1 MEGVTEFTEFT
12 SETVEVPSP
21 FDLLEPPTS
30 GGFLKLSKPC
40 CYIFP
45 GGRGDSALFA
55 VNGFNIL
62 VDGGS
67 ERRSCFWKLVR
78 HLDRID
84 SILLTHIGAD
94 NLPGINGLLQRKIA
108 EQEEE
113 RSQGSTS
120 YSDWLK
126 NLISPELGVVFFNVP
141 EKLRMPESALK
152 AKRSIEEASLTLQ
165 YLSKLGITPEPLY
178 RVVSNTVDP
187 ITLFHKMGVG
197 RLDMY
202 VLNPVKDSKEMQFLM
217 QKWAGNSKAK
227 TGIVMPNG
235 KEGEISVPYLT
246 SVTALVVW
254 LPANPS
260 EKIIRVLF
268 PGNAPQNKIIEGLE
282 KLKHLD
288 FLRYPVATQKD
299 LSSGA
304 PPSVTK
310 QTKMKQ
316 RVDSKDSLK
325 SSPKTH
331 LASKAA
337 RKEPDGYEDMSITE
351 TKSDSAKENK
361 IEKTEEKK
369 LRESDKTTK
378 PAKAKVDPFETAK
391 QDRKKLLKEK
401 SIKKHTK
408 ERASKI
414 DEKKDKEKKENR
426 KERREVKKDDVTK
439 KDGKKESKMKE
450 DKKDTAKPEMRKMIK
465 PDLKPFTPEVRK
477 TLHKAKV
484 HVKPKTDKTRAKA
497 VKEQE
502 AEEKPVE
509 EPAIEETQ
517 LETETQSVTQLEIQS
532 EFQTEIELVTTPEIQ
547 FDIQL
552 DTQPNIQSETQPEIE
567 LEAQPETQSE
577 IQVETQPEI
586 QAKIQP
592 EIELETKAEVQ
603 SDIQLEAQ
611 PVIQSETQPEIQA
624 ETHPKIQAETQPEI
638 ELETTPEIQLDIQ
651 LGRQP
656 DIQSETQPHIGLE
669 TIPEIQSD
677 VHLEAQP
684 EIQPEIQVDTQ
695 PEIQAKA
702 QTEIELETKAEIQS
716 DIQLEAQPA
725 IQSET
730 QPEIQVETH
739 PEIQAEAQPDI
750 KLENKPEVTSSI
762 QLEAQPEIQ
771 SESQPEIQVETQ
783 PEIQADT
790 QPEIELET
798 RPEIKSGIQLE
809 AQTEIQ
815 LEAQPEIQV
824 ETQSENQADTQ
835 PEIELETKPEI
846 KSGIQLEAQPE
857 IQLDAQPEIQ
867 VETQSENQADTQPE
881 IELETKPEIKSGIQ
895 LEAQPEIQLDAQPEI
910 QVETQSEIQ
919 ADTQPEIEL
928 ETQPEILLG
937 IQTETQP
944 EIPLMIQL
952 ETQPEIQSDIQLEN
966 RPEIQSE
973 TQPEIQ
979 SKTQPETLSQTQPK
993 FQLEAQPDIQPET
1006 QPQIQSETQP
1016 ETPADIQ
1023 LETGSE
1029 IQLETQTEIQ
1039 SEIRLATW
1047 PEMQLET
1054 KLEMQSDIELK
1065 TMEETLRV
1073 KDNSKP
1079 LADDSVT
1086 RSPHQEAEAIQIE
1099 VKSQTA
1105 PDVKA
1110 APLESGVER
1119 ITTTDTEIESPQ
1131 QPPEENEA
1139 QPAAKDKDKFEDE
1152 DAAMEDEDEER
1163 EEEKKE
1169 SIEKNTVEEEE
1180 DMEMREEEVEGK
1192 WKDLKKN
1199 EGVDRKHEE
1208 EEMEKYEK
1216 CTTKVEMKEK
1226 ATKAEPEVVEEQEQE
1241 EEDNII
1247 EKAELEEAKG
1257 LNAIGDEELKVETK
1271 ENKKIFVKEW
1281 DTRQMG
1287 EELATKE
1294 DDEDAYLWNVGA
1306 TTAAITS
1313 ITQGVTTAEPV
1324 SYSQDE
1330 TIPAYSETEQTLSD
1344 EEIHEETEDRIP
1356 QLHYEVR
1363 TSDIS
1368 VPDET
1373 SSFDVI
1379 HGMRELTT
1387 PTVPD
1392 VTDLTTKGF
1401 MEAQDPEYSANIIA
1415 APLAE
1420 EEHISSAA
1428 SITECDKLSSF
1439 ATSVAEDQSVASVTA
1454 AHTEETRRSSLLLDT
1469 VNSLPSS
1476 AHTEA
1481 TQGRDYLHSAGT
1493 ISPTSSLEEDKYFK
1507 SPPSEEYPAIV
1518 AETETV
1524 QVHEEKDEEEEED
1537 GDETPN
1543 ADIPLGK
1550 LQEGYAS
1557 PSMVQ
1562 DRDCKR
1568 LTLTV
1573 SPPSLT
1579 SCIDIKAPHP
1589 PIVDEVQ
1596 TSVAKED
1603 IMSVEA
1609 TKLSSSP
1616 LSFSTILE
1624 SGAFPKGEERCLSL
1638 DDNTLKM
1645 ASSTQ
1650 SGPPSAG
1657 NSPSNRSPVKEKS
1670 KGFPEQEDKKDEKK
1684 TQPPVSKAEQKC
1696 DRTDKTEFS
1705 LQKKEQHE
1713 TDTDTL
1719 PNSEKEAKDK
1729 AVTLQQMQDELPPT
1743 QEEHP
1748 VKQETKPVTAIKGSR
1763 EKQNISLM
1771 EKECEDSLTKD
1782 ISKEMALFEESHD
1795 EAENYENN
1803 DSNAKLTEVK
1813 KNKVLDE
1820 GSICEAKSSKEERI
1834 EEEGKKQGQNTQAA
1848 SLEKPAVANSYEEPK
1863 HQGLHS
1869 EEEEEEEDEDDV
1881 TCIDGAESRP
1891 FSLEPSKSDVSDVSQ
1906 EPSPTIADQLKESSD
1921 KKETTIPSHAFPKQD
1936 LQTSPPA
1943 DVKDKVQDLHGIS
1956 PEPEEITYPEKTAT
1970 SSSLSLS
1977 DISTSASAM
1986 GTEPASQPT
1995 DIENTSGGLILSSAE
2010 SQGST
2015 DKSSQPDITVPL
2027 LIPSTDG
2034 DRHTKEAI
2042 GETTEEEQEKP
2053 GKEARREMEREC
2065 ETASPVSLV
2074 PTSTYFSLEKDET
2087 VSSSLDNKDADAVE
2101 VYFPKDKESHDAF
2114 KYCREEKPISEDHD
2128 WDTTK
2133 GLNLHTRPEE
2143 SAGTVTND
2151 NEIVSQSES
2160 GVKIEG
2166 IAAVSTEEHDKEE
2179 AMSLSR
2185 GDYHTATSEKN
2196 RKKVHI
2202 SLHASL
2208 EKEGREKGQEEEPER
2223 EMRQDTPF
2231 VDGKSFAYAEIYEI
2245 KNTMEVEQ
2253 QSFGSSH
2260 QHNQLKVEKETAEA
2274 SSEKDLSSSR
2284 WNQFNVEAQ
2293 TTSAASHLNDDPEKQ
2308 APEKAREKEQAS
2320 EEERE
2325 KQHTPETATTE
2336 SSSGH
2341 HSPEEKHVFSY
2352 TYQLDNKEDE
2362 IGTSFCSKPS
2372 GQQLDDDI
2380 VSSEHSDKSSPV
2392 PCKSVMSYS
2401 EKKQALEMGDKRLSV
2416 EGEDEEV
2423 EVEEEEEEGTGV
2435 EEGASDSDLE
2445 KGAKEKSE
2453 KEYLSTFGDPISSK
2467 LSEVKETEKKD
2478 ISSESELD
2486 SGPGMP
2492 STSALSE
2499 PCSSDQRIKTEHHAL
2514 KSKSLF
2520 NEDNIGMEQ
2529 TGSQGSSF
2537 GPEYSCSGDSKDPTL
2552 ISQLDQKEQ
2561 DDKGPAHLDSPTP
2574 AKPSEAKY
2582 YNMQDAAE
2590 KCKNEDY
2597 CDTLHQKAGDPASL
2611 EFNCG
2616 TTPVT
2621 AYCSSFPSTS
2631 ASASLTI
2638 SHQFME
2644 EPEPLATTSDMPFKL
2659 DPDSADL
2666 QYSSFKDER
2675 PLTLG
2680 SPFSCSGGLVKDEY
2694 LEVPE
2699 KLKTTTTTA
2708 ETSSDLVTLSPPSP
2722 CEEIKHLPS
2731 AEDKT
2736 EQTGTTRAA
2745 ADLVQHEWSC
2755 KHDGADDSVLLTDP
2769 ESAAPSSQ
2777 QSLSVQGE
2785 QMARGLFEVSP
2796 LPQADSSDKNAS
2808 TKAEGC
2814 DEEAYT
2820 CKMEQSTLPCQVE
2833 CQKDTEMERKLS
2845 VIAEQEPQQ
2854 QAEVCPWDSP
2864 PLYQDDDDDCED
2876 DKRDLDCPAHS
2887 ITLASADQ
2895 IFHSTI
2901 SPDAPQKPGDDSD
2914 HPAAICVGA
2923 TSSYT
2928 AGFSSCEYKHC
2939 KGEISPSFI
2948 NLSPH
2953 QLSSTVEGEDKGTD
2967 RSEEEDHCQQTSK
2980 ERRSHKLQ
2988 HHHHTHSQQGDSAF
3002 MTSGVVVLAGE
3013 DTPPT
3018 SVSESLPTQSDSDVP
3033 PETEECPSITAEGNL
3048 DSDEDA
3054 EHLPVDKLAV
3064 AAAGGGNHHSSLSKP
3079 LERSQD
3085 PLPTPMVDP
3094 PPCSPHPDVCMVDP
3108 EVLLNDQ
3115 NCGGRLFKKDMKT
3128 NKGLRKSL
3136 GKLKSASPV
3145 CRSDSKAK
3153 RSPSQVK
3160 QTSKDSSPRS
3170 SFQRGKE
3177 AEKTPKQTRSSDGLG
3192 SRGEEKDDVFRS
3204 SHNPGR
3210 SLINGIKSN
3219 TGSVSHKSNSAGPP
3233 FYVDLAYIPNHC
3245 SAKNVDQEFFKRVR
3259 AAYYVVSG
3267 NDAGS
3272 GEPSRGVL
3280 DSLLEGKAQWGSNL
3294 QVTLIPTHDTEV
3306 TRDWYQQTH
3315 ERQQELNIMVLASS
3329 STVVMQDESFPA
3341 CKIEF

>member
-1 MEGVTEFTEFT
+1 MEGVTKFME
-12 SETVEVPSP
+12 SVEVPSP
-21 FDLLEPPTS
+21 FDILEPPTS

-55 VNGFNIL
+55 VNGFNVL

-108 EQEEE
+108 EQEED

-120 YSDWLK
+120 YSDWMK

-165 YLSKLGITPEPLY
+165 YLSKLGIAPEPVY

-227 TGIVMPNG
+227 TGIMMPNG

-288 FLRYPVATQKD
+288 FLRYPVASQKD

-304 PPSVTK
+304 PPSLIK

-316 RVDSKDSLK
+316 RADSKDSLK

-337 RKEPDGYEDMSITE
+337 REEAEGYEDMSITE
-351 TKSDSAKENK
+351 TKSDSAMENK

-391 QDRKKLLKEK
+391 QDKKKLLKEK

-426 KERREVKKDDVTK
+426 KERHEVKKDDVTK
-439 KDGKKESKMKE
+439 KDDKKELKMKE
-450 DKKDTAKPEMRKMIK
+450 DKKDPAKPEMRKIIK

-484 HVKPKTDKTRAKA
+484 HGKPKTDKTKAKA

-532 EFQTEIELVTTPEIQ
+532 ESQTEIEFETTSEIQ

-567 LEAQPETQSE
+567 LEAQPE
-577 IQVETQPEI
+577 
-586 QAKIQP
+586 
-592 EIELETKAEVQ
+592 
-603 SDIQLEAQ
+603 
-611 PVIQSETQPEIQA
+611 IQSETQPEIQV
-624 ETHPKIQAETQPEI
+624 ETQPEIQAETQPEI
-638 ELETTPEIQLDIQ
+638 ELETTPEIQLDFQ
-651 LGRQP
+651 LDIQP
-656 DIQSETQPHIGLE
+656 DIQSETQTDIGLE
-669 TIPEIQSD
+669 TKPEIQSD

-684 EIQPEIQVDTQ
+684 EIQPETQPEIQIETQ
-695 PEIQAKA
+695 PEIQAKT
-702 QTEIELETKAEIQS
+702 QTEIELETKPEVQS
-716 DIQLEAQPA
+716 DIQLVAQPA

-730 QPEIQVETH
+730 QPEIQVETQ
-739 PEIQAEAQPDI
+739 PEIQTEVQPDI
-750 KLENKPEVTSSI
+750 ELENKPEVKAGI
-762 QLEAQPEIQ
+762 QLETQPEIQ

-783 PEIQADT
+783 PKIQHNT
-790 QPEIELET
+790 LTEIELDT
-798 RPEIKSGIQLE
+798 KPGVQSD
-809 AQTEIQ
+809 IQ
-815 LEAQPEIQV
+815 LEAQPEIR
-824 ETQSENQADTQ
+824 
-835 PEIELETKPEI
+835 LE
-846 KSGIQLEAQPE
+846 
-857 IQLDAQPEIQ
+857 
-867 VETQSENQADTQPE
+867 
-881 IELETKPEIKSGIQ
+881 
-895 LEAQPEIQLDAQPEI
+895 AQPEI

-919 ADTQPEIEL
+919 AETQPEIEL
-928 ETQPEILLG
+928 ETQPEILSE

-944 EIPLMIQL
+944 ETPLMIQL

-966 RPEIQSE
+966 RPEIQSDIQLE
-973 TQPEIQ
+973 NRPDIQ
-979 SKTQPETLSQTQPK
+979 SETEPGIRSKTKPETLSQTQPK
-993 FQLEAQPDIQPET
+993 FQLEAQPDIQPEI

-1016 ETPADIQ
+1016 EIPADIQ
-1023 LETGSE
+1023 LETESE
-1029 IQLETQTEIQ
+1029 IQLEAQPEIQ

-1054 KLEMQSDIELK
+1054 KLEMQSEIELK
-1065 TMEETLRV
+1065 TMEETVRV
-1073 KDNSKP
+1073 EDNSKP
-1079 LADDSVT
+1079 LTDGSVT
-1086 RSPHQEAEAIQIE
+1086 PGPHQEDEAVQIE
-1099 VKSQTA
+1099 VKSQTVT
-1105 PDVKA
+1105 DIKA
-1110 APLESGVER
+1110 ALLEPGVER
-1119 ITTTDTEIESPQ
+1119 ITTTDTEIESPHQ
-1131 QPPEENEA
+1131 LPEEKEA
-1139 QPAAKDKDKFEDE
+1139 QLAAKDEDKFEDE
-1152 DAAMEDEDEER
+1152 GAALEDEDEEG

-1180 DMEMREEEVEGK
+1180 DMGMGEEEVEGK

-1199 EGVDRKHEE
+1199 EEVERKHEK

-1216 CTTKVEMKEK
+1216 CTTKVEMNEK
-1226 ATKAEPEVVEEQEQE
+1226 PTKAEPEVVEEQEQG

-1247 EKAELEEAKG
+1247 EKAQLEEAED
-1257 LNAIGDEELKVETK
+1257 LNAMGDEELKVETK
-1271 ENKKIFVKEW
+1271 ENKREILVKEW

-1287 EELATKE
+1287 EELATKG

-1313 ITQGVTTAEPV
+1313 TTQGVTTAEPV
-1324 SYSQDE
+1324 SYSHNE

-1344 EEIHEETEDRIP
+1344 EEIHEETEDRIS
-1356 QLHYEVR
+1356 QLHNEVG
-1363 TSDIS
+1363 TFDIS

-1387 PTVPD
+1387 PTMPD
-1392 VTDLTTKGF
+1392 VTDLTTKDF
-1401 MEAQDPEYSANIIA
+1401 MEVQDPEYSANIIA

-1420 EEHISSAA
+1420 EEHISSAT

-1454 AHTEETRRSSLLLDT
+1454 AQTEEPGRSSLLLDT
-1469 VNSLPSS
+1469 VNSIPSS

-1507 SPPSEEYPAIV
+1507 SPPSEEYQAIV
-1518 AETETV
+1518 AETETA
-1524 QVHEEKDEEEEED
+1524 QVHKEEDEEEEED
-1537 GDETPN
+1537 EEQTPN

-1557 PSMVQ
+1557 PLMVQ

-1573 SPPSLT
+1573 SPPTLT

-1589 PIVDEVQ
+1589 STVYEVQ
-1596 TSVAKED
+1596 SSVAKED
-1603 IMSVEA
+1603 IMSGEA
-1609 TKLSSSP
+1609 TKPPSSP
-1616 LSFSTILE
+1616 LLFSTILE
-1624 SGAFPKGEERCLSL
+1624 SGAFPEGEERCLSP
-1638 DDNTLKM
+1638 DDSTLKM
-1645 ASSTQ
+1645 ASPTQ

-1657 NSPSNRSPVKEKS
+1657 NSPSHQSPVKEKT

-1684 TQPPVSKAEQKC
+1684 TQPPVSKTEQKG

-1705 LQKKEQHE
+1705 LKKKEQNE

-1719 PNSEKEAKDK
+1719 PNSEKEAK
-1729 AVTLQQMQDELPPT
+1729 AITLHQMQDELPPT

-1748 VKQETKPVTAIKGSR
+1748 VKQETKPVTSIKGSR
-1763 EKQNISLM
+1763 EKQDISVM
-1771 EKECEDSLTKD
+1771 EKECEEDSLTKD

-1795 EAENYENN
+1795 EEENYEKN
-1803 DSNAKLTEVK
+1803 DLNTKLTEE
-1813 KNKVLDE
+1813 KNSKFLDE
-1820 GSICEAKSSKEERI
+1820 ESIFEAKSSKEERI

-1848 SLEKPAVANSYEEPK
+1848 SVEKPAVAYSYEEPK
-1863 HQGLHS
+1863 HQALHS
-1869 EEEEEEEDEDDV
+1869 EEEEEKEDEDDV
-1881 TCIDGAESRP
+1881 TCIDGVGSRP

-1906 EPSPTIADQLKESSD
+1906 EPSPTVADQLKESSV

-1936 LQTSPPA
+1936 LQTSPPP
-1943 DVKDKVQDLHGIS
+1943 DVKDKVQDLQGIS
-1956 PEPEEITYPEKTAT
+1956 PEPEETTCLEKTET
-1970 SSSLSLS
+1970 SSSLSFFV
-1977 DISTSASAM
+1977 IITSASAM

-1995 DIENTSGGLILSSAE
+1995 DIEKTSGGLILSSTE
-2010 SQGST
+2010 SQGSA
-2015 DKSSQPDITVPL
+2015 DKSSQPDITVPS

-2053 GKEARREMEREC
+2053 GKEARREMEREH
-2065 ETASPVSLV
+2065 EAASPVSSV
-2074 PTSTYFSLEKDET
+2074 PTSTYFSLEKHET
-2087 VSSSLDNKDADAVE
+2087 DGSSPDNKDADAVE
-2101 VYFPKDKESHDAF
+2101 LYFPKDKESHAF

-2128 WDTTK
+2128 WVTIK
-2133 GLNLHTRPEE
+2133 GLNLHTTPEE
-2143 SAGTVTND
+2143 SAGAVTND
-2151 NEIVSQSES
+2151 NKIVSQSES

-2179 AMSLSR
+2179 AISLSR
-2185 GDYHTATSEKN
+2185 GDYHTATSEKTE
-2196 RKKVHI
+2196 KKFHI

-2208 EKEGREKGQEEEPER
+2208 EKDGHEKGQEEKHER
-2223 EMRQDTPF
+2223 EVRQDTPF
-2231 VDGKSFAYAEIYEI
+2231 VDGKSFAYATIYEK
-2245 KNTMEVEQ
+2245 KNTTEVEQ
-2253 QSFGSSH
+2253 QSFASSH
-2260 QHNQLKVEKETAEA
+2260 QHNQLKVEKEATAEAEDKNGKSVA
-2274 SSEKDLSSSR
+2274 SSEKDLSSST

-2293 TTSAASHLNDDPEKQ
+2293 TTSAASYVSDVLEKQ
-2308 APEKAREKEQAS
+2308 APEKAREKEWAS

-2341 HSPEEKHVFSY
+2341 HSPEEKDVSSY
-2352 TYQLDNKEDE
+2352 TSQLDNKEDE
-2362 IGTSFCSKPS
+2362 IGTAFCSKPS
-2372 GQQLDDDI
+2372 GQQLDDNI
-2380 VSSEHSDKSSPV
+2380 VSSEHSDKNSPV
-2392 PCKSVMSYS
+2392 PSKSVMSYS
-2401 EKKQALEMGDKRLSV
+2401 EKKQALEMGDKRLSM
-2416 EGEDEEV
+2416 EGEDEDAEEV
-2423 EVEEEEEEGTGV
+2423 EGEEEQGTGV

-2445 KGAKEKSE
+2445 KCAKEKSE
-2453 KEYLSTFGDPISSK
+2453 KEYKSAFCNTISSK

-2478 ISSESELD
+2478 ISSEPELE

-2499 PCSSDQRIKTEHHAL
+2499 PCSSDQRIETEHHAL

-2520 NEDNIGMEQ
+2520 NKDNIFMGPTQ
-2529 TGSQGSSF
+2529 SQESSF
-2537 GPEYSCSGDSKDPTL
+2537 GPDYCCSGDSKDSTL

-2561 DDKGPAHLDSPTP
+2561 DDGPAHLDSPTP
-2574 AKPSEAKY
+2574 TKPSEDKY
-2582 YNMQDAAE
+2582 YNMQDTAE

-2597 CDTLHQKAGDPASL
+2597 SDTLHQKAGDPASL
-2611 EFNCG
+2611 EFNYG

-2621 AYCSSFPSTS
+2621 AYCSSFPTTS
-2631 ASASLTI
+2631 ASASLSI
-2638 SHQFME
+2638 SHQFIE
-2644 EPEPLATTSDMPFKL
+2644 EPETPATTYDMPFKL
-2659 DPDSADL
+2659 DPYSADL

-2675 PLTLG
+2675 PLKMG

-2699 KLKTTTTTA
+2699 KLKTPTTTA
-2708 ETSSDLVTLSPPSP
+2708 ESDLVTLSPPSP
-2722 CEEIKHLPS
+2722 CEEIKPLPS
-2731 AEDKT
+2731 AEGKK

-2745 ADLVQHEWSC
+2745 SDLVQHEWSC

-2777 QSLSVQGE
+2777 QSESVQCK
-2785 QMARGLFEVSP
+2785 QMAQGLFEVSP
-2796 LPQADSSDKNAS
+2796 LPQADSSDKDAS
-2808 TKAEGC
+2808 TKDEGS
-2814 DEEAYT
+2814 DEETYT
-2820 CKMEQSTLPCQVE
+2820 CVLEQSTLPCRVE
-2833 CQKDTEMERKLS
+2833 FQRSPTIPMEPKEAELAITSTVSREEEQKEKEMEKETETETERKLS
-2845 VIAEQEPQQ
+2845 GIAEQEPQQ
-2854 QAEVCPWDSP
+2854 QAEVCPRDLR
-2864 PLYQDDDDDCED
+2864 PLSQDDDDDHED
-2876 DKRDLDCPAHS
+2876 DKRDLDCPARPIS
-2887 ITLASADQ
+2887 LASAA
-2895 IFHSTI
+2895 HSTI
-2901 SPDAPQKPGDDSD
+2901 SPDAPQKSGDDPDPPSG
-2914 HPAAICVGA
+2914 IYVGA
-2923 TSSYT
+2923 TSSYIIG
-2928 AGFSSCEYKHC
+2928 GFSSCEYKHC

-2948 NLSPH
+2948 NPSPH
-2953 QLSSTVEGEDKGTD
+2953 QLSSSQEGEDKGTD
-2967 RSEEEDHCQQTSK
+2967 RSEEEEDHCQQTSK
-2980 ERRSHKLQ
+2980 KRKPHKHQ
-2988 HHHHTHSQQGDSAF
+2988 HQHHTHSQQGDSVIV
-3002 MTSGVVVLAGE
+3002 TSGVVVMAGE

-3094 PPCSPHPDVCMVDP
+3094 PPCSPHPNVCMVDP
-3108 EVLLNDQ
+3108 EVLLKDQ
-3115 NCGGRLFKKDMKT
+3115 NCGERPFKKDMKT
-3128 NKGLRKSL
+3128 NKGLQKSL
-3136 GKLKSASPV
+3136 GKPKSASPV
-3145 CRSDSKAK
+3145 CGSDSKAM

-3160 QTSKDSSPRS
+3160 QTSKDSLPQS
-3170 SFQRGKE
+3170 SSQRRKG
-3177 AEKTPKQTRSSDGLG
+3177 AEKTSKQTRSSDGLG
-3192 SRGEEKDDVFRS
+3192 LRGEEKDDVFRS

-3219 TGSVSHKSNSAGPP
+3219 TGSVSQKSNSAGPS

-3259 AAYYVVSG
+3259 ATYYVVSG

-3294 QVTLIPTHDTEV
+3294 QMTLIPTHDTEV
-3306 TRDWYQQTH
+3306 MRDWYQQTH